1 MKTKFDRLG
10 TGKRSRPSPN
20 SNIDFNDQSATFKR
34 NKKNSRQPSF
44 KVGLSYNSL
53 LDDCDDENETE
64 EIFEGR
70 GLQFFD
76 KDDNFSIT
84 ADDTQVTSK
93 LFDHDLEQTP
103 DEEAKKPKKVT
114 IRKSAKKCLSTTILP
129 DSFRGVF
136 KFTEFNKMQSEA
148 FPSIYESN
156 ENCIISSPTGSGK
169 TVLFELA
176 ILRLIKETNSD
187 TNNTKIIYIAPTKSL
202 CYDMYKNWFP
212 SFVNLSVGMLTSDTS
227 FLETEKAKKCN
238 IIITT
243 PEKWDLLTRRWSDY
257 SRLFELVKLV
267 LVDEIHTIKE
277 KRGASLEVIL
287 TRMNTMCQNI
297 RFVALSATV
306 PNIEDLA
313 LWLKTN
319 NELPANI
326 LSFDESYRQVQLT
339 KFVYGYSFNCKND
352 FQKDAIYNSK
362 LIEIIEKHADNRP
375 VLIFCP
381 TRASTISTAK
391 FLLNNH
397 IFSKSKKRCNHNPSD
412 KILNECMQQGIAFH
426 HAGISLEDR
435 TAVEKEFLAGS
446 INILCSTSTLAVGVN
461 LPAYLVIIKGTKSW
475 NSSEIQEYSD
485 LDVLQMIGRAGRPQF
500 ETHGCAVIM
509 TDSKMKQTYENL
521 IHGTDVLE
529 SSLHLNLI
537 EHLAAETSLETVY
550 SIETAVNWLRNTFFY
565 VRFGKNPAAYQ
576 EVNRYVSFHSVEDS
590 QINQF
595 CQYLLDTLVKV
606 KIIDISNG
614 EYKSTAYG
622 NAMTRHYISFESMKQ
637 FINAKKFLSLQGIL
651 NLLATSE
658 EFSVMRVRHNEK
670 KLFKEINLSPLLK
683 YPFLTEKKQS
693 QIIDRVSQKVS
704 LLIQYELGGLEF
716 PSYEGASKLHQTLVQ
731 DKFLVFR
738 HCFRLLKCMVDT
750 FIEKSDGTSLKNT
763 LFLLR
768 SLNGHCW
775 ENTPMV
781 LRQLKTIG
789 LVSVRRLIRH
799 GITNL
804 EEMGH
809 LSDTQI
815 EYYLNLKI
823 GNGIKIKNDI
833 SLLPCLNIRTKLENC
848 KIENEELWLTFK
860 VEISATFKSSI
871 WHGQHLSLD
880 IETEKSSGELIDF
893 RRLQLNKLQ
902 SPRGFRISAKISPK
916 LEKIEFSIH
925 CQEIAGLG
933 KTIVYSTDHLASQFS
948 AKTPNIRKD
957 LNSLEKC
964 LFYES
969 SSDGEV
975 GKTSRVSH
983 KDGLEESLS
992 SDDSILD
999 YLNERKKSS
1008 KAVESAAVIHPEAHS
1023 SSHFSNGR
1031 QVRSNGNYECFHSC
1045 KDKTQCRHLCCKEG
1059 IPVKYIK
1066 EKGPSSIKPVS
1077 KPDQIRQPLL
1087 AKNINTT
1094 PHLEK
1099 RLNSKPKQWQEEN
1112 TDIAT
1117 VHTLP
1122 SKIYNLSQQMSSM
1135 EAGEQVLKSGPEN
1148 CPEIIPID
1156 LESSDSYSSNTAA
1169 SSISDPNGDL
1179 DFLGSDIEF
1188 E

>member
-1 MKTKFDRLG
+1 M
-10 TGKRSRPSPN
+10 
-20 SNIDFNDQSATFKR
+20 
-34 NKKNSRQPSF
+34 
-44 KVGLSYNSL
+44 SYNSL
-53 LDDCDDENETE
+53 LDDCDDENDTE

-202 CYDMYKNWFP
+202 CYEMYKNWFP

-267 LVDEIHTIKE
+267 LVDEMHTIKE

-550 SIETAVNWLRNTFFY
+550 SIETAVNWLQNTFFY

-693 QIIDRVSQKVS
+693 QIIDKVSQKVS

-948 AKTPNIRKD
+948 AKTPHIRKD

-975 GKTSRVSH
+975 GKTFRVSH

-1122 SKIYNLSQQMSSM
+1122 SKICNLSQQTSSM

>member
-20 SNIDFNDQSATFKR
+20 NIDFNDQSATFKR

-53 LDDCDDENETE
+53 LDDCDDENDTE

-202 CYDMYKNWFP
+202 CYEMYKNWFP

-435 TAVEKEFLAGS
+435 TAVEKEFLSGS

-833 SLLPCLNIRTKLENC
+833 SLLPCLNIRTKLENY

>member
-1 MKTKFDRLG
+1 M
-10 TGKRSRPSPN
+10 
-20 SNIDFNDQSATFKR
+20 
-34 NKKNSRQPSF
+34 
-44 KVGLSYNSL
+44 SYNSL

-202 CYDMYKNWFP
+202 CYEMYKNWFP

-319 NELPANI
+319 NELPANM

>member
-20 SNIDFNDQSATFKR
+20 NIDFNDQSATFKR

>member
-1 MKTKFDRLG
+1 M
-10 TGKRSRPSPN
+10 
-20 SNIDFNDQSATFKR
+20 
-34 NKKNSRQPSF
+34 
-44 KVGLSYNSL
+44 SYNSL

-202 CYDMYKNWFP
+202 CYEMYKNWFP

-893 RRLQLNKLQ
+893 RRLQVNKLQ

>member
-1 MKTKFDRLG
+1 M
-10 TGKRSRPSPN
+10 
-20 SNIDFNDQSATFKR
+20 
-34 NKKNSRQPSF
+34 
-44 KVGLSYNSL
+44 SYNSL
-53 LDDCDDENETE
+53 LDDCDNENDTE

-202 CYDMYKNWFP
+202 CYEMYKNWFP

-485 LDVLQMIGRAGRPQF
+485 LDILQMIGRAGRPQF

-693 QIIDRVSQKVS
+693 QIIDKVSQKVS

-823 GNGIKIKNDI
+823 GNGTKIKNDI

-1122 SKIYNLSQQMSSM
+1122 SKIYNLSQQISSM

>member
-20 SNIDFNDQSATFKR
+20 NNIDFNDQSATFKR

-53 LDDCDDENETE
+53 LDDCDDENDTE

-202 CYDMYKNWFP
+202 CYEMYKNWFP

-435 TAVEKEFLAGS
+435 TAVEKEFLSGS

-537 EHLAAETSLETVY
+537 ENLAAETSLETVY

-693 QIIDRVSQKVS
+693 QIIDKVSQKVS

-948 AKTPNIRKD
+948 AKTPHIRKD

-1122 SKIYNLSQQMSSM
+1122 SKICNLSQQMSSM

-1179 DFLGSDIEF
+1179 DFLGSDIEL

>member
-1 MKTKFDRLG
+1 M
-10 TGKRSRPSPN
+10 
-20 SNIDFNDQSATFKR
+20 
-34 NKKNSRQPSF
+34 
-44 KVGLSYNSL
+44 SYNSL

-202 CYDMYKNWFP
+202 CYEMYKNWFP

-435 TAVEKEFLAGS
+435 TAVEKEFLSGS

-693 QIIDRVSQKVS
+693 QIIDKVSQKVS

-948 AKTPNIRKD
+948 AKTPHIRKD

-1112 TDIAT
+1112 KDIAT

>member
-1 MKTKFDRLG
+1 M
-10 TGKRSRPSPN
+10 
-20 SNIDFNDQSATFKR
+20 
-34 NKKNSRQPSF
+34 
-44 KVGLSYNSL
+44 SYNSL
-53 LDDCDDENETE
+53 LDDCDDENDTE

-202 CYDMYKNWFP
+202 CYEMYKNWFP

-948 AKTPNIRKD
+948 AKTPHIRKD

-1122 SKIYNLSQQMSSM
+1122 SKICNLSQQTSSM

>member
-1 MKTKFDRLG
+1 M
-10 TGKRSRPSPN
+10 
-20 SNIDFNDQSATFKR
+20 
-34 NKKNSRQPSF
+34 
-44 KVGLSYNSL
+44 SYNSL

-202 CYDMYKNWFP
+202 CYEMYKNWFP

-485 LDVLQMIGRAGRPQF
+485 LDILQMIGRAGRPQF

-823 GNGIKIKNDI
+823 GNGTKIKNDI

-1122 SKIYNLSQQMSSM
+1122 SKIYNLSQQISSM

>member
-20 SNIDFNDQSATFKR
+20 NIDFNDQSATFKR

-129 DSFRGVF
+129 DLFRGVF

-202 CYDMYKNWFP
+202 CYEMYKNWFP
-212 SFVNLSVGMLTSDTS
+212 SFVDLSVGMLTSDTS

-693 QIIDRVSQKVS
+693 QIIDKVSQKIS

-948 AKTPNIRKD
+948 AKTPHIRKD

-1099 RLNSKPKQWQEEN
+1099 SLNSKPKQWQEEN